1 MGHKN
6 MQFDLINN
14 ELLGTI
20 YGKIRERQRGERERG
35 EEEGGGG
42 GGEIFLI
49 LEPFPLHYYI
59 T

>member
-1 MGHKN
+1 
-6 MQFDLINN
+6 MQFDVINN

-20 YGKIRERQRGERERG
+20 YGEDKRKKKRGEKERE
-35 EEEGGGG
+35 EEEGGS

-59 T
+59 A